1 MWYNKTIERSDNMPQ
16 IIPIR
21 ELKNTASI
29 SKYVNESNEPVFVTK
44 NGYGSM
50 VIMSIEVYE
59 REIAKNQIIEL
70 INDSLKDIDKDSL
83 KVDGPMFINEMKSKY
98 GK

>member
-1 MWYNKTIERSDNMPQ
+1 MPR
-16 IIPIR
+16 IIPIN

-29 SKYVNESNEPVFVTK
+29 SKYVEESNEPVFITK

-50 VIMSIEVYE
+50 VIMSIDVYE
-59 REIAKNQIIEL
+59 REIAKNQVIKL
-70 INDSLKDIDKDSL
+70 INESLQDKNQE
-83 KVDGPMFINEMKSKY
+83 KIDGPLFINEMKEKY

>member
-1 MWYNKTIERSDNMPQ
+1 MPR

-21 ELKNTASI
+21 ELKNTATI
-29 SKYVNESNEPVFVTK
+29 SKYVEESNEPVFVTK

-50 VIMSIEVYE
+50 VIMSIDVYE
-59 REIAKNQIIEL
+59 KEIAKRQIIEL
-70 INDSLKDIDKDSL
+70 INDSLKDIDRSNP
-83 KVDGPMFINEMKSKY
+83 KVVGTLFLNEMKVKY

>member
-1 MWYNKTIERSDNMPQ
+1 MPR

-21 ELKNTASI
+21 DLKNTATI
-29 SKYVNESNEPVFVTK
+29 SKYVEESNEPVFVTK

-59 REIAKNQIIEL
+59 REIAKNQMIEL
-70 INDSLKDIDKDSL
+70 INDSLKDNDSPSK
-83 KVDGPMFINEMKSKY
+83 KVDGPLFINEMKAKY

>member
-1 MWYNKTIERSDNMPQ
+1 MPK

-29 SKYVNESNEPVFVTK
+29 SKYVEETNEPVFVTK

-50 VIMSIEVYE
+50 VIMSLEVYE
-59 REIAKNQIIEL
+59 REIAKRQMIDF
-70 INDSLKDIDKDSL
+70 INDSLKDKEHSDQ
-83 KVDGPMFINEMKSKY
+83 KVDGALFLNEMEVKY

>member
-1 MWYNKTIERSDNMPQ
+1 MPK

-29 SKYVNESNEPVFVTK
+29 SKYVEESNEPVFITK

-59 REIAKNQIIEL
+59 KEIAKRQMIEL
-70 INDSLKDIDKDSL
+70 INDSLKDINKSDQKI
-83 KVDGPMFINEMKSKY
+83 DGTLFLNEMKSKY

>member
-1 MWYNKTIERSDNMPQ
+1 MPK

-29 SKYVNESNEPVFVTK
+29 SKYVEETNEPVFITK

-59 REIAKNQIIEL
+59 KEIAKRQMIEL
-70 INDSLKDIDKDSL
+70 INDSLKDIDKTGQ
-83 KVDGPMFINEMKSKY
+83 KIDGTMFLNEMKTKY

>member
-1 MWYNKTIERSDNMPQ
+1 MPK

-29 SKYVNESNEPVFVTK
+29 SKYVEETNEPVFVTK

-50 VIMSIEVYE
+50 VIMSLEVYE
-59 REIAKNQIIEL
+59 REFAKKQTIGQ
-70 INDSLKDIDKDSL
+70 INDSLEDENHSSQKNDDIML
-83 KVDGPMFINEMKSKY
+83 LNEMKVKY

>member
-1 MWYNKTIERSDNMPQ
+1 VPK

-29 SKYVNESNEPVFVTK
+29 SKYVEESNEPVFITK

-59 REIAKNQIIEL
+59 KEIAKRQMIEL
-70 INDSLKDIDKDSL
+70 INDSLKDINKSDQKI
-83 KVDGPMFINEMKSKY
+83 DGTLFLNEMKSKY

>member
-1 MWYNKTIERSDNMPQ
+1 MPR
-16 IIPIR
+16 IIPINA
-21 ELKNTASI
+21 LKNTATI
-29 SKYVNESNEPVFVTK
+29 SKFVEESNEPVFITK

-59 REIAKNQIIEL
+59 REIAKNQVINL
-70 INDSLKDIDKDSL
+70 INDSLKDKNNQSA
-83 KVDGPMFINEMKSKY
+83 KVDATLFINDMKAKY

>member
-1 MWYNKTIERSDNMPQ
+1 MPK

-29 SKYVNESNEPVFVTK
+29 SKYVEETNEPVFITK

-50 VIMSIEVYE
+50 VIMSIDVYE
-59 REIAKNQIIEL
+59 KEIAKKQMIEF
-70 INDSLKDIDKDSL
+70 INESLKDIDNLDR
-83 KVDGPMFINEMKSKY
+83 KVDGALFLNEMKIKY

>member
-1 MWYNKTIERSDNMPQ
+1 MPK

-29 SKYVNESNEPVFVTK
+29 SKYVEETNEPVFITK

-50 VIMSIEVYE
+50 VIMSLEVYE
-59 REIAKNQIIEL
+59 REFAKRQKIAP
-70 INDSLKDIDKDSL
+70 INDSLEDIDHSNH
-83 KVDGPMFINEMKSKY
+83 KVDGTLFLNEMKVGY
-98 GK
+98 GKKE

>member
-1 MWYNKTIERSDNMPQ
+1 MPK

-29 SKYVNESNEPVFVTK
+29 SKYVEETNEPVFITK

-50 VIMSIEVYE
+50 VIMSIAVYE
-59 REIAKNQIIEL
+59 KEIAKKQMIEF
-70 INDSLKDIDKDSL
+70 INESLSDIDNPDQ
-83 KVDGPMFINEMKSKY
+83 KVDGALFINEMKTKY

>member
-1 MWYNKTIERSDNMPQ
+1 MPK

-21 ELKNTASI
+21 ELENTAPI
-29 SKYVNESNEPVFVTK
+29 SKYVEETNEPVFITK

-59 REIAKNQIIEL
+59 KEIAKRQMIEL
-70 INDSLKDIDKDSL
+70 INDLLKDIDKSD
-83 KVDGPMFINEMKSKY
+83 
-98 GK
+98 

>member
-1 MWYNKTIERSDNMPQ
+1 MPK

-29 SKYVNESNEPVFVTK
+29 SKYVEETNEPVFVTK

-50 VIMSIEVYE
+50 VIMSLEVYE
-59 REIAKNQIIEL
+59 REISKRQMLDL
-70 INDSLKDIDKDSL
+70 INDSLEDKNQSNQ
-83 KVDGPMFINEMKSKY
+83 KVDGALFLNEMKVKY
-98 GK
+98 GKKE

>member
-1 MWYNKTIERSDNMPQ
+1 MPK

-29 SKYVNESNEPVFVTK
+29 SKYVEETNEPVFVTK

-50 VIMSIEVYE
+50 VIMSISVYE
-59 REIAKNQIIEL
+59 KEIAKKQMIEF
-70 INDSLKDIDKDSL
+70 INESLKDIDNVDQ
-83 KVDGPMFINEMKSKY
+83 KVDGALFLNEMKTKY

>member
-1 MWYNKTIERSDNMPQ
+1 MPR

-21 ELKNTASI
+21 ELKDTAAI
-29 SKYVNESNEPVFVTK
+29 SRYVEESNEPVFVTK

-50 VIMSIEVYE
+50 VIMSIDVYE
-59 REIAKNQIIEL
+59 REIAKNHIIEM
-70 INDSLKDIDKDSL
+70 INDSLKDSFLDDK
-83 KVDGPMFINEMKSKY
+83 KVDGPMFINDMISKY

>member
-1 MWYNKTIERSDNMPQ
+1 MPK

-29 SKYVNESNEPVFVTK
+29 SKYVEETNEPVFVTK

-50 VIMSIEVYE
+50 VIMSLEVYE
-59 REIAKNQIIEL
+59 REISKRQMFDL
-70 INDSLKDIDKDSL
+70 INDSLEDKNQSNQ
-83 KVDGPMFINEMKSKY
+83 KVDGALFLNEMKVKY
-98 GK
+98 GKKE

>member
-1 MWYNKTIERSDNMPQ
+1 MKYMPK

-29 SKYVNESNEPVFVTK
+29 SQYVEETNEPVFVTK

-59 REIAKNQIIEL
+59 REIAKRQMIEL
-70 INDSLKDIDKDSL
+70 IDDSLKDVDNSNQ
-83 KVDGPMFINEMKSKY
+83 KVDGTLFLNEKKAKY

>member
-1 MWYNKTIERSDNMPQ
+1 MPK

-29 SKYVNESNEPVFVTK
+29 SKYVEETNEPVFITK

-50 VIMSIEVYE
+50 VIMSIDVYE
-59 REIAKNQIIEL
+59 KEIAKKQMIEF
-70 INDSLKDIDKDSL
+70 INESLKDIDNLDR
-83 KVDGPMFINEMKSKY
+83 KVDGTLFLNEMKTKY

>member
-1 MWYNKTIERSDNMPQ
+1 MPR

-29 SKYVNESNEPVFVTK
+29 SKYVEESNEPVFVTK

-59 REIAKNQIIEL
+59 REIAKNQVIEL
-70 INDSLKDIDKDSL
+70 INDSFKDINHNSR
-83 KVDGPMFINEMKSKY
+83 KVDGPMFINEMKSKF

>member
-1 MWYNKTIERSDNMPQ
+1 MPK

-21 ELKNTASI
+21 ELKNTATI
-29 SKYVNESNEPVFVTK
+29 SKFVEDSNEPVFVTK

-50 VIMSIEVYE
+50 VIMNMEVYE
-59 REIAKNQIIEL
+59 REFARNQTIEL
-70 INDSLKDIDKDSL
+70 INDAIKEYKLTGESVNGTI
-83 KVDGPMFINEMKSKY
+83 FINELKSKY

>member
-1 MWYNKTIERSDNMPQ
+1 MPK

-29 SKYVNESNEPVFVTK
+29 SKYVEETNEPVFITK
-44 NGYGSM
+44 NGYGCM

-59 REIAKNQIIEL
+59 KEIAKKQMIEF
-70 INDSLKDIDKDSL
+70 INESLKDIDHLNQKI
-83 KVDGPMFINEMKSKY
+83 DGTMFLNEMKTKY

>member
-1 MWYNKTIERSDNMPQ
+1 MPK

-29 SKYVNESNEPVFVTK
+29 SKYVEETNEPVFITK

-50 VIMSIEVYE
+50 VIMSLEVYE
-59 REIAKNQIIEL
+59 REIAKRQMIDL
-70 INDSLKDIDKDSL
+70 INDALKDKNHSDQ
-83 KVDGPMFINEMKSKY
+83 KVDGALFLNEMKVKY
-98 GK
+98 GKKE

>member
-1 MWYNKTIERSDNMPQ
+1 MPK

-29 SKYVNESNEPVFVTK
+29 SKYVEETNEPVFITK

-50 VIMSIEVYE
+50 VIMNLKVYE
-59 REIAKNQIIEL
+59 REIAKKQMIEL
-70 INDSLKDIDKDSL
+70 INDSLKDIDRSNPR
-83 KVDGPMFINEMKSKY
+83 VDGALFLNEMKAKY

>member
-1 MWYNKTIERSDNMPQ
+1 MPH

-29 SKYVNESNEPVFVTK
+29 SKYVNETDEPVFVTK

-59 REIAKNQIIEL
+59 REIAKNQILEL
-70 INDSLKDIDKDSL
+70 INDSLKDKDQDAL
-83 KVDGPMFINEMKSKY
+83 KVDGPMFISEMKSKY

>member
-1 MWYNKTIERSDNMPQ
+1 MPK

-29 SKYVNESNEPVFVTK
+29 SKYVEETNEPVFITK

-50 VIMSIEVYE
+50 VIMSIDVYE
-59 REIAKNQIIEL
+59 KEIAKKQI
-70 INDSLKDIDKDSL
+70 
-83 KVDGPMFINEMKSKY
+83 VYYCNEKNKLVEIVRVIYSKTDY
-98 GK
+98 FQDL

>member
-1 MWYNKTIERSDNMPQ
+1 MPK

-29 SKYVNESNEPVFVTK
+29 SKYVEETNEPVFITK

-59 REIAKNQIIEL
+59 KEIAKRQMIEL
-70 INDSLKDIDKDSL
+70 INDSLKDIDKTGQNI
-83 KVDGPMFINEMKSKY
+83 DGTMFLNEMKTKY